1 MKILPAIDLKDGKCV
16 RLFKGD
22 FNTVHQVSDDPVKTA
37 KVFEDAG
44 ARIIHMVDLDGAL
57 DGKRKNGEIVR
68 SVASSTIAKI
78 ELGGGIR
85 NMDDIRAADELGVWR
100 FIIGS
105 AAVSNPQFV
114 ADAVKVYGERIA
126 VGIDARN
133 GYVSTH
139 GWIKDS
145 GVSAIDFAKQMEDL
159 GVKTIIFTDI
169 DTDGTL
175 QGPPIERLR
184 ELRKSVKCEI
194 IASGGVADVDDIKA
208 LKELGADGAIIGKA
222 YYAGT
227 IDLTEAVKE
236 AGEQC

>member
-22 FNTVHQVSDDPVKTA
+22 FSTVHQVSDDPVKTA

-57 DGKRKNGEIVR
+57 DGKRKNGELVS
-68 SVASSTIAKI
+68 SVTGSTIAKI

-105 AAVSNPQFV
+105 AAVSDPDFV
-114 ADAVKVYGERIA
+114 KEAVEEYGERIA
-126 VGIDARN
+126 VGIDARD
-133 GYVSTH
+133 GRVSTH

-145 GVSAIDFAKQMEDL
+145 GIDAIEFARQMEAI
-159 GVKTIIFTDI
+159 GVRTIIFTDI

-175 QGPPIERLR
+175 QGPPIDKLRALR
-184 ELRKSVKCEI
+184 EAVSCEI
-194 IASGGVADVDDIKA
+194 IASGGVANIEDIRA
-208 LKELGADGAIIGKA
+208 LKAIGADGAIIGKA

-227 IDLTEAVKE
+227 IDLSEAVKE